1 MKPESQPE
9 VVELDVQ
16 QLESQLDRIEQI
28 MGEETARPFRL
39 LLGWYLSLLQL
50 VQKKNTTIGKLRQ
63 LVFGARTERTR
74 NVAPEEAPSNNADD
88 ESSPPVVDGGG

>member
-1 MKPESQPE
+1 MKPKSKPE

-16 QLESQLDRIEQI
+16 QLEAKLQRIEQV

-50 VQKKNTTIGKLRQ
+50 VQKKNTSIGKLRR
-63 LVFGARTERTR
+63 LLFGARTERTH
-74 NVAPEEAPSNNADD
+74 NVTSEDDSNDKAAD
-88 ESSPPVVDGGG
+88 EPSPPTSDSDG